1 MWAKAGAEPVTSGS
15 AIHLTTLSLLPVL
28 QFSIRRKDEHP
39 FAELHIDID
48 DGKQK
53 GSVIVSNRR
62 NSGHAALD
70 AAFSNNS

>member
-15 AIHLTTLSLLPVL
+15 AIHLTILSLLPVL

-39 FAELHIDID
+39 FAVLHIDID

-53 GSVIVSNRR
+53 WSVSVSNRR
-62 NSGHAALD
+62 NSFHAALD